1 MNKEVREW
9 RKQRALENPQTP
21 KQFINAGKAIEV
33 DGMYLT
39 DNNKI
44 IYGEYKCT
52 LKGWRVEGVNYLYRN
67 FFEAYWGLEF

>member
-39 DNNKI
+39 DNDKI
-44 IYGEYKCT
+44 IYAEYGNH
-52 LKGWRVEGVNYLYRN
+52 LRGWRTEGGNYLYRN
-67 FFEAYWGLEF
+67 FFEAYWGLEY